1 MYGKH
6 DLSSLKSHVR
16 NLWVNSKQRKS
27 NIKIN
32 TWTNNTS
39 ILNQE
44 SSGDSKAERVKKEA
58 ALLCSSGLCILV
70 TDVDSGQTL
79 HSVYVLSFLYVFSVH
94 EGLLFTS
101 VLDVSYLKF
110 SFENDSRL
118 MM

>member
-16 NLWVNSKQRKS
+16 KLWVNSKQRTS

-44 SSGDSKAERVKKEA
+44 SSAERVKKEA

-70 TDVDSGQTL
+70 ADVDSGQTL

-118 MM
+118 MT